1 MYFNILKSDGYYRN
15 GKVDK
20 NYNTDGITRIVNITP
35 KSISDEALNIDVF
48 FCEQYT
54 RLFDDEQSY
63 LQIPL
68 CPWDYGKMCL
78 SKYGFMFEYKDGSV
92 YLDGKY

>member
-1 MYFNILKSDGYYRN
+1 LYFNILKSDGYYRN

-48 FCEQYT
+48 FVNST
-54 RLFDDEQSY
+54 H
-63 LQIPL
+63 
-68 CPWDYGKMCL
+68 
-78 SKYGFMFEYKDGSV
+78 GFLMMNKVIYRYRFVRGITEKCV
-92 YLDGKY
+92 